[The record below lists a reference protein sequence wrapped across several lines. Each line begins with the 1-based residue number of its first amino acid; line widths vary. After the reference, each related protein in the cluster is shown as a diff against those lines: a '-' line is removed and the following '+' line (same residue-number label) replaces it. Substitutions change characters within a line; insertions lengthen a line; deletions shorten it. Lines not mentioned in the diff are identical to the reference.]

1 MAAKTP
7 GKPKSE
13 GLVHAFEHLAQDSP
27 KELPP
32 VVIAIGP
39 DDFLRRASIDHTLKL
54 GGIDPMNISRFD
66 GQDAQWRDVND
77 ELSTQGLFDSGGPK
91 AAFIR
96 KADPFLTAYREQLE
110 RWIEQATPGSTLLLD
125 LQTLP
130 SNQRVYKLALSKGL
144 LLGTAEAKGAEF
156 TSWITQWGIS
166 KHKVHL
172 TASQA
177 GVIADRI
184 GYVCG
189 LIDCELAK
197 LALFADS
204 KGADSKGADS
214 KGADSKGADSIRKVS
229 DARVDE
235 LVGGWRTQTVWKLSE
250 AVAEGRIAEAIE
262 GIDKLIMSGQT
273 AIGIAAQMS
282 WSLRRYGVAAA
293 WSEQQKRF
301 GAQSPMLP
309 EALSRAGFR
318 PYDLGKEENRLKKMG
333 WNRAKDILTWLVE
346 LEKELKGSHSQEDR
360 ARMALESFIFRFQ

>member
-110 RWIEQATPGSTLLLD
+110 RWIEQAALGSTLLLD

-130 SNQRVYKLALSKGL
+130 SNQRVYKLAQSKGL
-144 LLGTAEAKGAEF
+144 LIGTAEAKGAEF

-184 GYVCG
+184 GYACG

-204 KGADSKGADS
+204 NGADSN
-214 KGADSKGADSIRKVS
+214 GADSIGKVS

-273 AIGIAAQMS
+273 AVGIAAQMS
-282 WSLRRYGVAAA
+282 WSLRRYGLAAA

-301 GAQSPMLP
+301 GAQSPMLA
-309 EALSRAGFR
+309 EALSRDGFR